1 MNKIILLPAAWLG
14 QTFKVSFVAIF
25 LLINICGATMAYS
38 TIGQNVLEN
47 NISLRTENLRFRE
60 LLNQIEKQASVKFIY
75 SSSIIDTR
83 QKLSINVQ
91 NKKLDMV
98 LKDLLSP
105 LNIHYSVSG
114 NRIMLKAAIPEFSK
128 ENISPEN
135 SENLYSESDKID
147 RNITGRVTDKNGES
161 LPGVTVVVKNT
172 SRGIITDSNGEYLI
186 SIPETANASL
196 VFSFVGFITQEI
208 LIGGQESINVSL
220 EIDEKNLEEV
230 IVVGYG
236 SVKKKDLTGSIVQI
250 SPDAYKSQPVQG
262 ISEMLRGNAPGVLVK
277 TNGDG
282 STRIRIRGSN
292 SLNGNN
298 DPLYIVDGVPMGSY
312 SPNDVESIEI
322 LKDASATAIYG
333 SRGANGVV
341 IVTTKRGK
349 KGEPS
354 LEISANTSLASYP
367 RFYDLLNGPEFGD
380 YYNSYFGRNIN
391 FDRSVNT
398 DWQRVTTQ
406 TGLRQ
411 NYQATLSGGSES
423 MKFYIGGN
431 YIDNKGLIKNQSN
444 NTYRLRANLDFKL
457 GSKFT
462 GRVDV
467 SGSQDRSH
475 GSNITGKGPL
485 FSALQWAPSVPVFDS
500 NGDYVLTDPY
510 GITTYLNPFYE
521 VMEGNL
527 NNFGTNVTANGYF
540 AYEPIPGLKFS
551 AQPSITKSI
560 SESRSFTNAMLSPN
574 RQSTADRATSNVTT
588 WQMTGLATYDKTIAN
603 RHNINTMIGAEAW
616 KTEMNGFSANA
627 QGLAYDDLLWYN
639 LGSASIKEIASSYS
653 AAQLASF
660 FARANYNFDSKYYVT
675 FSMRADGSSKF
686 KGDNQFSYFPSGA
699 LSWVPTNEEFMKDI
713 SWLDHLKLRASYG
726 VTGSQAI
733 GSYATIAALRN
744 RRNWS
749 WGSGNR
755 VQGVEL
761 NAPVNRNLRWEE
773 TTQLDIGIDASF
785 LNNWSLSI
793 DFYNK
798 LTDGLLTERQ
808 LPDYA
813 GAGTTLINLG
823 KMRNKGVDASLT
835 YIPFQSNDFQ
845 WKMTLNASRMIN
857 TVVSLGEIGE
867 YFIPANDAN
876 FTGVQL
882 EGSPLIV
889 QERQPLGQMF
899 GYRWLG
905 LWKTDE
911 ADLAARYNQKPG
923 DNRYLDKNGNNEYD
937 NEDRE
942 VIGNF
947 MPKFNWSYNT
957 NLHWKNFDFN
967 VLIEGMHGQD
977 MYNYN
982 RMVAGTV
989 IGMSG
994 SINLREAAENVWTP
1008 SNQNTMWA
1016 PNSPSALEKANSSKW
1031 VEKADWVKLR
1041 NVSIGYTLPER
1052 LVKRHGFRLT
1062 ASVQNALTFTGY
1074 SGMDPEAAVNGGRS
1088 NDMYGGVEYG
1098 TYPSPRIYTLGL
1110 TYNFK

>member
-1 MNKIILLPAAWLG
+1 MNKVSLLLTWFSP
-14 QTFKVSFVAIF
+14 TFKLFFVVLVFLVNLSSATKADPITGKNILEYRVS
-25 LLINICGATMAYS
+25 L
-38 TIGQNVLEN
+38 Q
-47 NISLRTENLRFRE
+47 TENVRFRE
-60 LLNQIEKQASVKFIY
+60 VLTQIEKQASVKFIY

-83 QKLSINVQ
+83 QRLSISVR
-91 NKKLDMV
+91 NKRLEMV
-98 LKDLLSP
+98 LKEIFDP
-105 LNIHYSVSG
+105 LGINYSVTG
-114 NRIMLKAAIPEFSK
+114 DRIMLKGVIVDTPKQSIRLESL
-128 ENISPEN
+128 ENTPSV
-135 SENLYSESDKID
+135 STQLDK
-147 RNITGRVTDKNGES
+147 NVSGRVTDKNGEP
-161 LPGVTVVVKNT
+161 LPGVAVVVKNT
-172 SRGIITDSNGEYLI
+172 SRGTITDINGEYTINVAETGPSSLI
-186 SIPETANASL
+186 
-196 VFSFVGFITQEI
+196 FSFVGFVSQEVAVDQ
-208 LIGGQESINVSL
+208 QESITVAL
-220 EIDEKNLEEV
+220 AVDEKSLEEV
-230 IVVGYG
+230 VVVGYG
-236 SVKKKDLTGSIVQI
+236 SVKKKDLTGSVVQI
-250 SPDAYKSQPVQG
+250 TPDAYKSQPVQG
-262 ISEMLRGNAPGVLVK
+262 ISEMLRGNAPGVIVK

-312 SPNDVESIEI
+312 SPNDVESIEV

-349 KGEPS
+349 KGAPS
-354 LEISANTSLASYP
+354 LEVVANTSLASYP
-367 RFYDLLNGPEFGD
+367 RFYDLLNGPEFAD
-380 YYNSYFGRNIN
+380 YYNSYFGRNID
-391 FDRSVNT
+391 FDRNVNT
-398 DWQRVTTQ
+398 DWQRVSTQ
-406 TGLRQ
+406 TGVRQ
-411 NYQATLSGGSES
+411 NYQATLSGGNES

-431 YIDNKGLIKNQSN
+431 YIDNKGLIQNQDN
-444 NTYRLRANLDFKL
+444 KTYRLRTNLDFKL
-457 GSKFT
+457 GSKFS

-467 SGSQDRSH
+467 SASQSRSH
-475 GSNITGKGPL
+475 GSEITGKGAL
-485 FSALQWAPSVPVFDS
+485 FSALQWAPSVPVFDN
-500 NGDYVLTDPY
+500 NGEYVLTDPY
-510 GITTYLNPFYE
+510 GITTYLNPYYE
-521 VMEGNL
+521 VMEGNR
-527 NNFGTNVTANGYF
+527 NSFGTNVTANGYF
-540 AYEPIPGLKFS
+540 AYEVLPGLKIS
-551 AQPSITKSI
+551 AQPSVTKGI
-560 SESRSFTNAMLSPN
+560 SEDRNFTNAMLSSS
-574 RQSTADRATSNVTT
+574 RQSTADRSTSNSTT
-588 WQMTGLATYDKTIAN
+588 WQVTGLATYDKTIATK
-603 RHNINTMIGAEAW
+603 HNINTMLGAEAW
-616 KTEMNGFSANA
+616 KTEANGFSANA

-639 LGSASIKEIASSYS
+639 LGSATIKEISSSYS

-699 LSWVPTNEEFMKDI
+699 VSWVPTNEEFMKDI

-726 VTGSQAI
+726 ITGSQAI

-749 WGSGNR
+749 WGSGSR

-773 TTQLDIGIDASF
+773 TTQLDVGIDASF
-785 LNNWSLSI
+785 LNNWSFSL

-813 GAGTTLINLG
+813 GAGSILINLG

-845 WKMTLNASRMIN
+845 WKMTVNASRMIN

-923 DNRYLDKNGNNEYD
+923 DNKYLDKNGNFEYD

-967 VLIEGMHGQD
+967 VLIEGTHGQD

-1008 SNQNTMWA
+1008 SNQNTMWS
-1016 PNSPSALEKANSSKW
+1016 PNSSSALEKANSSKW
-1031 VEKADWVKLR
+1031 IEKADWVKVR
-1041 NVSIGYTLPER
+1041 NISIGYTVPEH
-1052 LVKRHGFRLT
+1052 LLKRHSFRLT

-1074 SGMDPEAAVNGGRS
+1074 SGLDPEAAVNGGRS

-1098 TYPSPRIYTLGL
+1098 SYPSPRIYTLGL